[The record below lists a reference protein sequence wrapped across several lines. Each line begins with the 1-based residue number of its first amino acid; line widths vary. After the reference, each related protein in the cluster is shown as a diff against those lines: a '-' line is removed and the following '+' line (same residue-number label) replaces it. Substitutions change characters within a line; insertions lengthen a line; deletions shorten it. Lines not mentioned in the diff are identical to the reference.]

1 MSQKFP
7 DKKTT
12 KSKEGQAENRGS
24 GQAGRVETG
33 RIRYDRQ
40 DDGKKT
46 TIQQETRERVAQYI
60 GGKTGVRHGN
70 RCMT

>member
-7 DKKTT
+7 H
-12 KSKEGQAENRGS
+12 KEKG
-24 GQAGRVETG
+24 AGRVEAG

-40 DDGKKT
+40 DDGKNT
-46 TIQQETRERVAQYI
+46 TIQPQTRERVAQYI